1 MEIVNIKVTKLAANT
16 GQVAGLPTNPR
27 QWTAKD
33 VERLARSL
41 DETPELFDARP
52 CLVYPFGD
60 RFVVLGGN
68 MRLAAAKHNGAKEV
82 PCIVFPADTPADKL
96 REIVVKDNGAFGAWD
111 FDALAN
117 EWDDLPL
124 VDWGVPVWDG
134 EGATAG
140 GVEIG
145 AADVQEDDF
154 DEDGEIA
161 VRCKRGDIWQLGEH
175 RLMCGD
181 SIELAEVQQLMG
193 GGVADISFFSPPY
206 NTGGIGKNLTKKD
219 GRSKYIN
226 DGDDMAA
233 DDYTAFLDGAI
244 KSAAQASQF
253 TFMNLQYLA
262 NNKRSL
268 WDVVALNIARLADVV
283 VWDKGRS
290 QPAAAANVLN
300 SEYEFIFVFS
310 DKGNRAIGTKPF
322 HGTLKNIVHISPSHN
337 DYAKLHNA
345 VFPVALAAH
354 FVENFAA
361 ESVLDLFGGTGT
373 TLIAAEQLGRKAYL
387 MEIDPHYCDVILQRG
402 ETFTGRKAEKIN

>member
-161 VRCKRGDIWQLGEH
+161 VRCKRGDIWPLGEH

>member
-1 MEIVNIKVTKLAANT
+1 MEIVNIKVSKLAANT

-41 DETPELFDARP
+41 AETPELFDARP
-52 CLVYPFGD
+52 CLVYPYGD

-68 MRLAAAKHNGAKEV
+68 MRLSAAKHNGAKEV

-140 GVEIG
+140 GLDTD

-181 SIELAEVQQLMG
+181 SIELAEVQRLMG
-193 GGVADISFFSPPY
+193 GA
-206 NTGGIGKNLTKKD
+206 
-219 GRSKYIN
+219 
-226 DGDDMAA
+226 
-233 DDYTAFLDGAI
+233 
-244 KSAAQASQF
+244 
-253 TFMNLQYLA
+253 
-262 NNKRSL
+262 
-268 WDVVALNIARLADVV
+268 W
-283 VWDKGRS
+283 
-290 QPAAAANVLN
+290 
-300 SEYEFIFVFS
+300 
-310 DKGNRAIGTKPF
+310 
-322 HGTLKNIVHISPSHN
+322 LK
-337 DYAKLHNA
+337 
-345 VFPVALAAH
+345 
-354 FVENFAA
+354 
-361 ESVLDLFGGTGT
+361 
-373 TLIAAEQLGRKAYL
+373 
-387 MEIDPHYCDVILQRG
+387 
-402 ETFTGRKAEKIN
+402 